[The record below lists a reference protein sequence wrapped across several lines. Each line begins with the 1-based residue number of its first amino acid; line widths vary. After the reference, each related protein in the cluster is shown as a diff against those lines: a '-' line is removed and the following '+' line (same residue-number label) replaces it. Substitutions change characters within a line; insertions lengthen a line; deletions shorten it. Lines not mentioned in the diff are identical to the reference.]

1 MFIGFGTVVN
11 VFAIIAGAGIGMLL
25 GERLPVRTR
34 ETVTD
39 VLGLVTMLMGA
50 LSVVEVTN
58 PTLSG
63 YVGGQ
68 APVLIVLG
76 SLLIGGIAGSLFDL
90 EARLEQLARWLRR
103 VLVQRNGEVTPDNV
117 PDADAM
123 SPRERFV
130 EGFVS
135 SSLLFLIG
143 PMAILGSLSEGLGQ
157 GPDTLVVKATLDGFA
172 AIAFASGLGVGVMFA
187 SLGVALY
194 QGLLTLIGFLFGGV
208 LAEPHVLGLTATGG
222 LMLVALGIRLLEIKP
237 IPLGN
242 LLPALIVAPV
252 LVEVVHRFA

>member
-68 APVLIVLG
+68 APPVLIVLG

-90 EARLEQLARWLRR
+90 EARLDNWPGGCGGCWCSATAR
-103 VLVQRNGEVTPDNV
+103 
-117 PDADAM
+117 
-123 SPRERFV
+123 
-130 EGFVS
+130 
-135 SSLLFLIG
+135 
-143 PMAILGSLSEGLGQ
+143 
-157 GPDTLVVKATLDGFA
+157 
-172 AIAFASGLGVGVMFA
+172 
-187 SLGVALY
+187 
-194 QGLLTLIGFLFGGV
+194 
-208 LAEPHVLGLTATGG
+208 
-222 LMLVALGIRLLEIKP
+222 
-237 IPLGN
+237 
-242 LLPALIVAPV
+242 
-252 LVEVVHRFA
+252 